1 MNFCSIYFLFLYRH
15 EFFQKKLEILDLVVM
30 TAGLI
35 VNIVLVFID
44 DDHQNGQYCKV

>member
-1 MNFCSIYFLFLYRH
+1 MNFLK
-15 EFFQKKLEILDLVVM
+15 KKLEILDLFVM

-44 DDHQNGQYCKV
+44 EHHQNG